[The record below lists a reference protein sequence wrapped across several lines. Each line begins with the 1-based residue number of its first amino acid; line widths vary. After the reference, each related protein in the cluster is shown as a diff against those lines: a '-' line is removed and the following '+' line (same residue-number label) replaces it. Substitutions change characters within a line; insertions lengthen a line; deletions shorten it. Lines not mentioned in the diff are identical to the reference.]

1 MKRKLICAALAIIL
15 CLTLA
20 VPAFA
25 ADSSSG
31 AQLFNPTA
39 LIVCLL
45 IGFVLALI
53 PMGVLKS
60 QINNV
65 HSKTE
70 ATSYTREGSFNL
82 QGKEDTF
89 LYRNVQRVP
98 IPRNTPNN
106 NPNRR

>member
-1 MKRKLICAALAIIL
+1 MKRRVICAVLAVAI

-25 ADSSSG
+25 AGGSNG

-39 LIVCLL
+39 LIICLL
-45 IGFVLALI
+45 IGFLLALI
-53 PMGVLKS
+53 PMGVLKG

-82 QGKEDTF
+82 MNQKETF

-98 IPRNTPNN
+98 IPRNNPNN
-106 NPNRR
+106 NNGR

>member
-1 MKRKLICAALAIIL
+1 MKRKLIRTLLAAAL
-15 CLTLA
+15 CLLLT

-25 ADSSSG
+25 TGSGSG

-39 LIVCLL
+39 LIICLI

-53 PMGVLKS
+53 PMGVLRS

-70 ATSYTREGSFNL
+70 ATNYTRGNLDL
-82 QGKEDTF
+82 QGREDTF
-89 LYRNVQRVP
+89 LYRNVTRVP
-98 IPRNTPNN
+98 IPRNNN
-106 NPNRR
+106 NNNGH